1 MSKQVNFSNS
11 GEIDP
16 TKVKEAVFSQV
27 DFPLDV
33 AVFDH
38 IETAFRHVW
47 NVELGI
53 RGEFYEDDVVRAVYE
68 KLFASKVLIS
78 LEDTSQVVK
87 LMLRYIENSGG
98 YLEDQDLSREDS
110 METQKKSSLKDRMQ
124 SSAQLPTI
132 IKKKNEKPKGSD
144 KK

>member
-1 MSKQVNFSNS
+1 
-11 GEIDP
+11 
-16 TKVKEAVFSQV
+16 
-27 DFPLDV
+27 
-33 AVFDH
+33 
-38 IETAFRHVW
+38 
-47 NVELGI
+47 VELGI